1 MPALRNAVVAGPL
14 LMLLALGL
22 TATRRAP
29 LPTPAAGFYRL
40 ELTAPD
46 APMRVRLVCF
56 APGHGNVFFGERTT
70 ERGTM
75 SCGQATVGA
84 VGDGWQSRQRCV
96 VEGRIVDLNTTG
108 LRSPDG
114 SWRVRSTARPLAAR
128 NGAPVVDDVV
138 LRRVTAACPP
148 RWRRGDYLELAP
160 HTAGEPYV
168 VTQMRARAEGGTVR
182 YQALPPALARLA
194 P

>member
-1 MPALRNAVVAGPL
+1 MATPRNAVVAWPL
-14 LMLLALGL
+14 LILLALGL

-46 APMRVRLVCF
+46 APPRVRAVCF
-56 APGHGNVFFGERTT
+56 APGHGNVYFGERTT

-75 SCGQATVGA
+75 SCGQATVSA

-96 VEGRIVDLNTTG
+96 VQGRIVDLNTTG

-114 SWRVRSTARPLAAR
+114 GWRVRSTARPLAAR
-128 NGAPVVDDVV
+128 DGAPVVDEVV
-138 LRRVTAACPP
+138 LQRIGAACPA
-148 RWRRGDYLELAP
+148 RWRRGDYLELTP
-160 HTAGEPYV
+160 HAAGEPYV
-168 VTQMRARAEGGTVR
+168 VTQIRARGEGGTVR
-182 YQALPPALARLA
+182 YQTLPPALARLA